1 MENTGIIYQHI
12 GGMSYFLL
20 FFSLLMIIY
29 LIMVN
34 VEETDSKNSIDFTQY
49 RFLKQFRYVGLLSS
63 QVS

>member
-1 MENTGIIYQHI
+1 MENPGNRFQHI
-12 GGMSYFLL
+12 GVMSYFLL

-34 VEETDSKNSIDFTQY
+34 VEEIDSKNSTDFTKY